1 MSTIDRTIGRVSS
14 DALNKRNK
22 KEVRINYG
30 EASMTDMA
38 EYFELVKGKYGLS
51 SDYALAE
58 KLGIAQ
64 PEANLMRRGLKIPK
78 PELCIKI
85 AKLLNKNPVELLLIA
100 QKDKAPKQAKEYW
113 TLALTAVDVM
123 LHVPKSPKYIP
134 RKVAAIGEE
143 LRELETQT
151 LTYQG
156 AEANAEAVRLV
167 QTAEHSID
175 ALMERWNIWRKG
187 EALYP
192 SYLLANQEA
201 AKRGVTIRRLLV
213 LTREQMGQESV
224 VADAIQVMDD
234 QQRVGIKIFYSF
246 REELE
251 RAPAFHRFEED
262 YKRRGAARDLNAA
275 MFDREILIFSQSYG
289 QVQLGVVGTPTPIT
303 MINQLQITWK
313 PELLRDLDPAP
324 LFDMTRYVFD
334 YSSPQAFKTELRR
347 FTRSVT

>member
-1 MSTIDRTIGRVSS
+1 MSEISTYLEAI
-14 DALNKRNK
+14 
-22 KEVRINYG
+22 KERF
-30 EASMTDMA
+30 D
-38 EYFELVKGKYGLS
+38 LS
-51 SDYALAE
+51 SDYALAA

-100 QKDKAPKQAKEYW
+100 QKDKAPSSAREYW

-123 LHVPKSPKYIP
+123 LHVPKTPKYIP
-134 RKVAAIGEE
+134 RKVEAIGRE
-143 LRELETQT
+143 LRQLETKT
-151 LTYQG
+151 LTYEG

-175 ALMERWNIWRKG
+175 AIMERWNIWKKG

-192 SYLLANQEA
+192 NYLLANQEA
-201 AKRGVTIRRLLV
+201 AKRGVIIRRLLV
-213 LTREQMGQESV
+213 LTREQMQQESF

-234 QQRVGIKIFYSF
+234 QYRTGIKIFFAF

-251 RAPAFHRFEED
+251 RAPAFQRFEED
-262 YKRRGAARDLNAA
+262 FKGQGAARDLNAA

-289 QVQLGVVGTPTPIT
+289 QVELGVVGTPTSIT
-303 MINQLQITWK
+303 MINQLEITWK
-313 PELLRDLDPAP
+313 PDLLRDLDPAP
-324 LFDMTRYVFD
+324 LFDMTRYVFE
-334 YSSPQAFKTELRR
+334 YGGPQAFEMELAR
-347 FTRSVT
+347 FKKSIR

>member
-1 MSTIDRTIGRVSS
+1 
-14 DALNKRNK
+14 
-22 KEVRINYG
+22 
-30 EASMTDMA
+30 MTDVA
-38 EYFELVKGKYGLS
+38 EYFEAVKSRYGLS
-51 SDYALAE
+51 SDYALAK

-64 PEANLMRRGLKIPK
+64 PEANLMRRGMKIPN
-78 PELCIKI
+78 PEVCIRI
-85 AKLLNKNPVELLLIA
+85 AKLLDKNPVELLLVA
-100 QKDKAPKQAKEYW
+100 QKDKAPRQAKEYW

-123 LHVPKSPKYIP
+123 LHVPKNPKYIP
-134 RKVAAIGEE
+134 RKVEAIGKE

-156 AEANAEAVRLV
+156 GEANAEAVRLV

-175 ALMERWNIWRKG
+175 ALMERWNIWKKG

-192 SYLLANQEA
+192 NYLLANQEA
-201 AKRGVTIRRLLV
+201 VKRGVVIRRLLV
-213 LTREQMGQESV
+213 LTREQVGQESV
-224 VADAIQVMDD
+224 VTDAIQVMDD

-251 RAPAFHRFEED
+251 RAPAFQRFEED
-262 YKRRGAARDLNAA
+262 YKRQGAARDLNAA

-347 FTRSVT
+347 FARSAT

>member
-1 MSTIDRTIGRVSS
+1 MSEISTYLEAIK
-14 DALNKRNK
+14 KRF
-22 KEVRINYG
+22 
-30 EASMTDMA
+30 D
-38 EYFELVKGKYGLS
+38 LS
-51 SDYALAE
+51 SDYALAA

-134 RKVAAIGEE
+134 RKVEAIGRE
-143 LRELETQT
+143 LRQLETQT
-151 LTYQG
+151 LTYEG

-167 QTAEHSID
+167 RTAEHSVD
-175 ALMERWNIWRKG
+175 AIMECWNIWKKG

-192 SYLLANQEA
+192 NYLLANQEA
-201 AKRGVTIRRLLV
+201 AKRGVIIRRLLV
-213 LTREQMGQESV
+213 LTREQMEQESYV
-224 VADAIQVMDD
+224 VDAIQVMDD
-234 QQRVGIKIFYSF
+234 QYRAGIKIFYAF

-251 RAPAFHRFEED
+251 RAPAFQRFEKD
-262 YKRRGAARDLNAA
+262 YKRQEAARDLNAA

-289 QVQLGVVGTPTPIT
+289 QAQLGVVGTPTAIT
-303 MINQLQITWK
+303 MIKQLEITWK
-313 PELLRDLDPAP
+313 PDLLRDLDPAP
-324 LFDMTRYVFD
+324 LFDMTRYVFE
-334 YSSPQAFKTELRR
+334 YGGPQVFKMELAR
-347 FTRSVT
+347 FERSAR

>member
-1 MSTIDRTIGRVSS
+1 MSEISMYLEAVKDRY
-14 DALNKRNK
+14 
-22 KEVRINYG
+22 E
-30 EASMTDMA
+30 
-38 EYFELVKGKYGLS
+38 LS

-100 QKDKAPKQAKEYW
+100 QKDKAPSAAKEYW

-123 LHVPKSPKYIP
+123 LHVPKTPKYIP
-134 RKVAAIGEE
+134 RKVEAIGRE
-143 LRELETQT
+143 LRQLETQT
-151 LTYQG
+151 LTYEG

-167 QTAEHSID
+167 QTAEFSID
-175 ALMERWNIWRKG
+175 AIMEHWNIWKKG

-192 SYLLANQEA
+192 NYLLANQEA
-201 AKRGVTIRRLLV
+201 AKRGVVIRRLLV
-213 LTREQMGQESV
+213 LTSEQMQQESF

-234 QQRVGIKIFYSF
+234 QHRAGIKIFYAF

-251 RAPAFHRFEED
+251 RAPAFQRFEED
-262 YKRRGAARDLNAA
+262 YKAQGAARDLNAA

-289 QVQLGVVGTPTPIT
+289 QVQLGVIGPPTPIT
-303 MINQLQITWK
+303 MINQLKITWK
-313 PELLRDLDPAP
+313 PELLRDLNPAP
-324 LFDMTRYVFD
+324 LFDMTRYVFE
-334 YSSPQAFKTELRR
+334 YGGSPAFEIELAR
-347 FTRSVT
+347 FKRSVR

>member
-1 MSTIDRTIGRVSS
+1 
-14 DALNKRNK
+14 
-22 KEVRINYG
+22 
-30 EASMTDMA
+30 MTEIA
-38 EYFELVKGKYGLS
+38 EYFELVKNRYGLS

-78 PELCIKI
+78 PELCIKM

-123 LHVPKSPKYIP
+123 LHVPKHPKYIP
-134 RKVAAIGEE
+134 RKVEAIGKE

-175 ALMERWNIWRKG
+175 ALMERWNIWKKG

-192 SYLLANQEA
+192 NYLLANQEA
-201 AKRGVTIRRLLV
+201 VKRGVIIRRLLV
-213 LTREQMGQESV
+213 LTREQMAEEPV
-224 VADAIQVMDD
+224 VADAIQVMED
-234 QQRVGIKIFYSF
+234 QQRTGIKICYAF

-251 RAPAFHRFEED
+251 RAPAFKRFEED
-262 YKRRGAARDLNAA
+262 YRRQGAARDLNAA

-289 QVQLGVVGTPTPIT
+289 QVQLGVVGPPTPIT
-303 MINQLQITWK
+303 MINQLEITWK
-313 PELLRDLDPAP
+313 PDLLRDLDPAP
-324 LFDMTRYVFD
+324 LFDMTRYVFE
-334 YSSPQAFKTELRR
+334 YSDPHAFRTELTR
-347 FTRSVT
+347 FQRSVR

>member
-1 MSTIDRTIGRVSS
+1 MSEIAKYLEAI
-14 DALNKRNK
+14 
-22 KEVRINYG
+22 KERF
-30 EASMTDMA
+30 D
-38 EYFELVKGKYGLS
+38 LS

-100 QKDKAPKQAKEYW
+100 QKDKAPSSAKEYW

-123 LHVPKSPKYIP
+123 LHVPKTPKYIP
-134 RKVAAIGEE
+134 RKVEAIGRE
-143 LRELETQT
+143 LRQLETQT

-167 QTAEHSID
+167 QTAENSID
-175 ALMERWNIWRKG
+175 AIMERWNIWKKG

-201 AKRGVTIRRLLV
+201 ANRGVVIRRLLV
-213 LTREQMGQESV
+213 LTREQLRQESV

-234 QQRVGIKIFYSF
+234 QQRAGIKIFFAF

-251 RAPAFHRFEED
+251 RAPAFQRFEED
-262 YKRRGAARDLNAA
+262 YEAQGAAKDLNAA
-275 MFDREILIFSQSYG
+275 IFDREILIFSQSYG
-289 QVQLGVVGTPTPIT
+289 QVQLGVVGVPTALT
-303 MINQLQITWK
+303 MINQLEITWK
-313 PELLRDLDPAP
+313 PDLLRDLDPAP
-324 LFDMTRYVFD
+324 LFDMTRYVFE
-334 YSSPQAFKTELRR
+334 YGGPQAFNMELAR
-347 FTRSVT
+347 FKRSVA

>member
-1 MSTIDRTIGRVSS
+1 
-14 DALNKRNK
+14 
-22 KEVRINYG
+22 
-30 EASMTDMA
+30 MTDIA
-38 EYFELVKGKYGLS
+38 EYFELVKERYGLS
-51 SDYALAE
+51 SDYTLAE
-58 KLGIAQ
+58 KLGITQ

-85 AKLLNKNPVELLLIA
+85 AKLLDKNPVELLLIA

-113 TLALTAVDVM
+113 SLALTAVDVM

-151 LTYQG
+151 LTYRG

-167 QTAEHSID
+167 QTADHSID
-175 ALMERWNIWRKG
+175 ALMERWNIWKKG

-201 AKRGVTIRRLLV
+201 VKRGVIIRRLLV

-251 RAPAFHRFEED
+251 RAPAFQRFEED
-262 YKRRGAARDLNAA
+262 YKRQGAARDLNAA
-275 MFDREILIFSQSYG
+275 LFDREILIFSQSYG

-303 MINQLQITWK
+303 MITQLQITWQ

>member
-1 MSTIDRTIGRVSS
+1 
-14 DALNKRNK
+14 
-22 KEVRINYG
+22 
-30 EASMTDMA
+30 MTEMA
-38 EYFELVKGKYGLS
+38 EYFELVKGRYGLS

-113 TLALTAVDVM
+113 TLALTAIDVM

-167 QTAEHSID
+167 QTTEHSID
-175 ALMERWNIWRKG
+175 ALMERWNIWKKG

-201 AKRGVTIRRLLV
+201 VKRGVIIRRLLV
-213 LTREQMGQESV
+213 LTREQMRQESV

-234 QQRVGIKIFYSF
+234 QQRVGIKLFYSF
-246 REELE
+246 REELA
-251 RAPAFHRFEED
+251 RAPAFQRFEED
-262 YKRRGAARDLNAA
+262 YKRQGAASDLNTA

-289 QVQLGVVGTPTPIT
+289 QVQLGVVGAPTPIT

-313 PELLRDLDPAP
+313 PELLRNLNPAP
-324 LFDMTRYVFD
+324 LFDMTRYVFE
-334 YSSPQAFKTELRR
+334 YCGPQAFKTELER
-347 FTRSVT
+347 FMRSIA

>member
-1 MSTIDRTIGRVSS
+1 MSEISTYLEAIKDRF
-14 DALNKRNK
+14 D
-22 KEVRINYG
+22 
-30 EASMTDMA
+30 
-38 EYFELVKGKYGLS
+38 LS
-51 SDYALAE
+51 SDYALAA

-100 QKDKAPKQAKEYW
+100 QKDKAPSSAKEYW

-123 LHVPKSPKYIP
+123 LHVPKTPKYIP
-134 RKVAAIGEE
+134 RKVEAIGRE
-143 LRELETQT
+143 LRQLETQT
-151 LTYQG
+151 LTYEG

-175 ALMERWNIWRKG
+175 AIMERWNIWKKG

-192 SYLLANQEA
+192 NYLLANQEA
-201 AKRGVTIRRLLV
+201 AKRGVIIRRLLV
-213 LTREQMGQESV
+213 LTREQMQQESF

-234 QQRVGIKIFYSF
+234 QYRTGIKICFAF

-251 RAPAFHRFEED
+251 RAPAFQRFEED
-262 YKRRGAARDLNAA
+262 YKGQGAARDLNAA

-289 QVQLGVVGTPTPIT
+289 QVELGVVGTPTSIT
-303 MINQLQITWK
+303 MINQLEITWK
-313 PELLRDLDPAP
+313 PDLLRELDPAP
-324 LFDMTRYVFD
+324 LFDMTRYVFE
-334 YSSPQAFKTELRR
+334 YGGPEAFKMELAR
-347 FTRSVT
+347 FRKSIR

>member
-1 MSTIDRTIGRVSS
+1 MSEISTYLEAI
-14 DALNKRNK
+14 
-22 KEVRINYG
+22 KERF
-30 EASMTDMA
+30 D
-38 EYFELVKGKYGLS
+38 LS
-51 SDYALAE
+51 SDYALAA

-100 QKDKAPKQAKEYW
+100 QKDKAPSSAREYW

-123 LHVPKSPKYIP
+123 LHVPKTPKYIP
-134 RKVAAIGEE
+134 RKVEAIGRE
-143 LRELETQT
+143 LRQLETKT
-151 LTYQG
+151 LTYEG

-175 ALMERWNIWRKG
+175 AIMERWNIWKKG

-192 SYLLANQEA
+192 NYLLANQEA
-201 AKRGVTIRRLLV
+201 AKRGVIIRRLLV
-213 LTREQMGQESV
+213 LTREQMQQESF

-234 QQRVGIKIFYSF
+234 QYRTGIQIFFAF

-251 RAPAFHRFEED
+251 RAPAFQRFEED
-262 YKRRGAARDLNAA
+262 FKGQGAARDLNAA

-289 QVQLGVVGTPTPIT
+289 QVELGVVGTPTSIT
-303 MINQLQITWK
+303 MINQLEITWK
-313 PELLRDLDPAP
+313 PDLLRDLDPAP
-324 LFDMTRYVFD
+324 LFDMTRYVFE
-334 YSSPQAFKTELRR
+334 YGGPQAFEMELAR
-347 FTRSVT
+347 FKKSIR